1 MHYKNLL
8 LVIISIAMVI
18 TASVVFS
25 CKNNQPAD
33 KSSTTDNTKKKSTN
47 DTFRVRPL
55 TNVKFE
61 PTAQR
66 LKLGGYL
73 ANGILQCFTCHS
85 PRNWDLPG
93 APPLEDR
100 KGSGGTIINEDS
112 TMRIIAPN
120 ITPDKETGAGTW
132 TDDMLARAI
141 REGAGHDGRALN
153 WRMPHFVFRNLSD
166 EELAAVI
173 VYLRSLAP
181 VHNVVPPTKMSA
193 EEKAGMEKSIAPI
206 TSPVLAV
213 DQSDSIKRGMYLV
226 RIGECV
232 GCHTSH
238 AACNPGINGGGN
250 DISRFGIRAFSANI
264 TADASGIPYG
274 PQNFIF
280 AIRTG
285 KGGTLSPI
293 MPWVAYRN
301 MTDED
306 LRAMYA
312 YLRTLPPARHV
323 VSSQLPFT
331 HCAICGMDH
340 GLGEKNKR
348 EMPAGITIDPAL
360 YNNYTGTYF
369 NEERQSTYIIFKE
382 GNKLFGKQWETAP
395 KIELIPQSASYFL
408 APGWPV
414 PVSFIKD
421 KDGHIAQL
429 MEATDYGVLHK
440 KIK

>member
-1 MHYKNLL
+1 MGQKTFSII
-8 LVIISIAMVI
+8 VILAFMAFMLYS
-18 TASVVFS
+18 S
-25 CKNNQPAD
+25 CTSGD
-33 KSSTTDNTKKKSTN
+33 KKKTTKAEVSANLN
-47 DTFRVRPL
+47 DTFRVRQL
-55 TNVKFE
+55 TDIKFE
-61 PTAQR
+61 ATAER
-66 LKLGGYL
+66 LKRGGYL
-73 ANGILQCFTCHS
+73 ANGILMCFTCHS
-85 PRNWDLPG
+85 PRNWDSPDA
-93 APPLEDR
+93 APIEEK
-100 KGSGGTIINEDS
+100 KGSGGTIVNKDS
-112 TMRIIAPN
+112 SSLIIAPN

-238 AACNPGINGGGN
+238 AAYNPGINGGGN
-250 DISRFGIRAFSANI
+250 DITRFGRRAFSANI
-264 TADASGIPYG
+264 TADESGIPYG

-312 YLRTLPPARHV
+312 YLRTLPAAKHA
-323 VSSQLPFT
+323 VSSRLPFT

-348 EMPAGITIDPAL
+348 EMPAGVKIDPAL

-421 KDGHIAQL
+421 KDGHITQL
-429 MEATDYGVLHK
+429 MEATDYGVLHR